1 MKNIVLLRTS
11 TVKQEVESQKKEIL
25 EYAESFGAKNIVI
38 IGGVGASAIKLDDQ
52 YLFNIQ
58 QVYKLID
65 EGDVQCVYAWMIDR
79 IGRNEEVLM
88 QFKNYLIKH
97 KVQLRIKNPTLYL
110 FDDNG
115 KVNNGMEIAF
125 SLFATMAK
133 QEMEVKKE
141 RFHRSKERNKRE
153 GKYNGGR
160 ILFGY
165 TVDET
170 NHFIPDEVDSE
181 KVRNIFSTY
190 AYTPVGLR
198 YIARQYIANGTFN
211 LVERN
216 VEAYIN
222 RMVKNR
228 NYLGN
233 STYPRI
239 ISDELFNDA
248 QRKLADYRITPK
260 VKYMETPYYL
270 QGLLFEHSGDNPT
283 VYHRM
288 RVKKSEVSYVSYTE
302 KFSLNI
308 NLVDSL
314 VIQLLDRLFKAF
326 NYEAVENVRAE
337 RIEAL
342 RGRKN
347 SLLGQVEE
355 IEKKDVE
362 LDERYFSGTTIR
374 NYDGLKKTLQLKI
387 NSFKSEIDGID
398 LQISKLENE
407 KYEYIDVYSLN
418 DEERRKVCI
427 DNIQAVIAMKI
438 DKWQSS
444 ITLEALGTSVV
455 VIYDRKSKCFTYT
468 DKNEPQWEKIKI
480 IRQIRGRI
488 RQY

>member
-11 TVKQEVESQKKEIL
+11 TVKQEVESQKKEII
-25 EYAESFGAKNIVI
+25 EYAKSFGAENIVI

-65 EGDVQCVYAWMIDR
+65 EGDVKCVYAWMLDR

-110 FDDNG
+110 FDEDG
-115 KVNNGMEIAF
+115 KVNSGMEIAF
-125 SLFATMAK
+125 SLYATMAK

-222 RMVKNR
+222 RMVKNK

-233 STYPRI
+233 NTYPRI

-326 NYEAVENVRAE
+326 NYEAVENVRSE

-347 SLLGQVEE
+347 NLLGQVKEL
-355 IEKKDVE
+355 EKKDVE

-387 NSFKSEIDGID
+387 NSFLNEIEGID

-407 KYEYIDVYSLN
+407 RYEYIDVYSLN

-455 VIYDRKSKCFTYT
+455 VIYDRKSKCFTFT
-468 DKNEPQWEKIKI
+468 DKDEPQWQ
-480 IRQIRGRI
+480 QIRVIRNIKGRI